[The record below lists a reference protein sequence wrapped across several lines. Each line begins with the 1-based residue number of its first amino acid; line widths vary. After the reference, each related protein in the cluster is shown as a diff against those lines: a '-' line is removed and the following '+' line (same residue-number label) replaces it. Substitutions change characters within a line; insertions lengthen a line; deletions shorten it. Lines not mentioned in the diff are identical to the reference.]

1 MSQLAREPWVGQ
13 GVHWRLSFCSD
24 SESVTSPVD
33 CWLNHESFGGFVW
46 GLWVRWVCKARV
58 ICFSYKSVRWSYK
71 ISLGWQLS
79 HTDVTYLISFIWL
92 MQLIHI
98 TCRVADWLKS
108 YFVRSADRLI
118 THTTD
123 SWSSQVIH
131 GFVCWVCEPWISWV
145 SYESQVSR

>member
-33 CWLNHESFGGFVW
+33 WIMSHLGDLCEVCESGECVKHESFVLVTSLSGE
-46 GLWVRWVCKARV
+46 A
-58 ICFSYKSVRWSYK
+58 I

-131 GFVCWVCEPWISWV
+131 GFVCWVCEPWINWV
-145 SYESQVSR
+145 RYESQVSQ